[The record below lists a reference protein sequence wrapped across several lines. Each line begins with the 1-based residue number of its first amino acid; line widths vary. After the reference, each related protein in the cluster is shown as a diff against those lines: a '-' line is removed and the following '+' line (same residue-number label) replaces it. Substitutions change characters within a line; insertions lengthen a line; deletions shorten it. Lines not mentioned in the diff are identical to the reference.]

1 MKSFFYKSILV
12 FFLFLAAF
20 HFSFGYVVKKI
31 KIELEY
37 TLSKE
42 KLEEMKIKIR
52 EEMQNAINKENYI
65 KPEDALIIN
74 QFIEK
79 IKKNIKKNK

>member
-37 TLSKE
+37 TLSKD
-42 KLEEMKIKIR
+42 KLEELKIKIR

-74 QFIEK
+74 HFIDKVRNDLE
-79 IKKNIKKNK
+79 KNK

>member
-37 TLSKE
+37 NLSKE
-42 KLEEMKIKIR
+42 KLEELKIKIK
-52 EEMQNAINKENYI
+52 EEMRSAINKENYI
-65 KPEDALIIN
+65 KPEDAIIIN
-74 QFIEK
+74 KFLEK
-79 IKKNIKKNK
+79 VRSDLEKNK

>member
-1 MKSFFYKSILV
+1 MKTFFYKSILI

-37 TLSKE
+37 NLSKE
-42 KLEEMKIKIR
+42 KLEEFKIKIK

-74 QFIEK
+74 TFIEK
-79 IKKNIKKNK
+79 VKSDLEKNK